1 MDSYSWERLTLERH
15 REMAKTAEKRA
26 RLAAEAPD
34 GTLAD
39 RLAVHLRRLADRL
52 DGRTSLTV
60 VSGSR

>member
-15 REMAKTAEKRA
+15 REMAKTAENRA
-26 RLAAEAPD
+26 RLVVEAPYE
-34 GTLAD
+34 TLAD